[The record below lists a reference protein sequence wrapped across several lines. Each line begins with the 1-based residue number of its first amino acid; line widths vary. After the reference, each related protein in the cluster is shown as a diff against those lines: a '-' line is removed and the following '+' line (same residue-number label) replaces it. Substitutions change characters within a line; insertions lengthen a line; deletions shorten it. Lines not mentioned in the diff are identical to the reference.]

1 MPTNDIGRRRVLRYT
16 GLAVAASVGVT
27 TPVAASNFVV
37 GDCAH
42 VDYETEVYAN
52 GCPPGDQIGTA
63 QAGTCGYIEQVC
75 DRFEAA
81 YLSAADGWVDQRAL
95 KHC

>member
-1 MPTNDIGRRRVLRYT
+1 MPTNDIGRRRVLRCT
-16 GLAVAASVGVT
+16 GLAVAASVGVA
-27 TPVAASNFVV
+27 TPVAASEFEV

-42 VDYETEVYAN
+42 VDYETGVYAY

-63 QAGTCGYIEQVC
+63 QAGTCGYVEQVC
-75 DRFEAA
+75 DRYRTV

-95 KHC
+95 VHC